1 MSPELVTLL
10 MFTSM
15 ALFIALGL
23 PLVFVLGGTALV
35 FAYFLWGPNSLV
47 MAYMG
52 VFGTMGSFVL
62 VATPLFIFMG
72 TLLERSGIAED
83 MYSMI
88 YLWMG
93 PVRGGLAMGTVLICT
108 VVAAM
113 TGISGTAAVT
123 MGIIALPSM
132 LNRKY
137 DKKLAMGSIMAGAAL
152 GPLIPPSVIFIVYG
166 MYAEVSVGRL
176 FAGGVFPGLLLSA
189 LFCIYI
195 GTRSFLQKDLAPAL
209 PREERGTWK
218 QKFVSLKSVIL
229 PALLILLVLGS
240 IFTGAATPT
249 EAAGVGALG
258 ALICALITRKLTWDV
273 LKDSSFRSVRTSAMA
288 IWILFGATA
297 FASVYT
303 ALGGGQM
310 VTDFVGGLDIS
321 KWTIII
327 GMQVSL
333 IFLGCFLD
341 ALSILMITV
350 PVFLPIIKTLGFD
363 PVWYGVVFCVNME
376 LAYLTPPFGFNLFY
390 MRGVAPKSITMGDIY
405 RSVVA
410 FLPLQLIGLIL
421 VVIFPKIILWFP
433 DAIFGA
439 AFYR

>member
-1 MSPELVTLL
+1 MSPELVTIL
-10 MFTSM
+10 MFSSM
-15 ALFIALGL
+15 ALLVALGL
-23 PLVFVLGGTALV
+23 PLVFVLGGTAII
-35 FAYFLWGPNSLV
+35 FAYLLWGPNALV

-108 VVAAM
+108 IVAAM

-132 LNRKY
+132 LNRGY

-176 FAGGVFPGLLLSA
+176 FAGGVFPGLLLSL

-195 GTRSFLQKDLAPAL
+195 GTRSLLQRDLAPAL
-209 PREERGTWK
+209 PSEARGTWK
-218 QKFVSLKSVIL
+218 QKFVSLRAVIL
-229 PALLILLVLGS
+229 PALLIMLVLGS

-258 ALICALITRKLTWDV
+258 ALICAIVSRKLSWDV
-273 LKDSSFRSVRTSAMA
+273 IKDSSFRSVRTSAMA

-303 ALGGGQM
+303 ALGGGKM
-310 VTDFVGGLDIS
+310 VTDFVGGLEIS
-321 KWTIII
+321 RWAIMI

-333 IFLGCFLD
+333 LFLGCFLD

-350 PVFLPIIKTLGFD
+350 PVFLPIIKAVGFD

-390 MRGVAPKSITMGDIY
+390 MRGVAPETITMGDIY
-405 RSVVA
+405 RSVIA
-410 FLPLQLIGLIL
+410 FLPLQLIGLVL
-421 VVIFPKIILWFP
+421 VVVFPEIIMWFP
-433 DAIFGA
+433 NLLFG
-439 AFYR
+439 

>member
-23 PLVFVLGGTALV
+23 PLVFVLGGTAII
-35 FAYFLWGPNSLV
+35 FAYLLWGPNSLV
-47 MAYMG
+47 IAYMG

-88 YLWMG
+88 YQWMG

-195 GTRSFLQKDLAPAL
+195 GTRSFLQKDLVPAL

>member
-1 MSPELVTLL
+1 MSPEAVTLL

-23 PLVFVLGGTALV
+23 PLVFVLGGTGLI
-35 FAYFLWGPNSLV
+35 FAYLLWGPNSLV

-83 MYSMI
+83 LYSMI

-137 DKKLAMGSIMAGAAL
+137 EKKLAMGSIMAGAAL

-189 LFCIYI
+189 LFVTYI
-195 GTRSFLQKDLAPAL
+195 GTRSFFQRDLAPAL
-209 PREERGTWK
+209 PPEDRGTWK
-218 QKFVSLKSVIL
+218 QKFVSLKAVIL
-229 PALLILLVLGS
+229 PALLIMLVLGS

-258 ALICALITRKLTWDV
+258 ALICAIISRKLNWEII
-273 LKDSSFRSVRTSAMA
+273 KDSSFRSVRTSAMA

-310 VTDFVGGLDIS
+310 VTDFVTGLEIS
-321 KWTIII
+321 RWAIIV

-390 MRGVAPKSITMGDIY
+390 MRGVAPKEITMGDIY
-405 RSVVA
+405 RSVIA
-410 FLPLQLIGLIL
+410 FLPLQAIGLIL
-421 VVIFPKIILWFP
+421 VIVFPNIVLWFP
-433 DAIFGA
+433 NAIFGV
-439 AFYR
+439 AFS

>member
-1 MSPELVTLL
+1 
-10 MFTSM
+10 
-15 ALFIALGL
+15 
-23 PLVFVLGGTALV
+23 
-35 FAYFLWGPNSLV
+35 
-47 MAYMG
+47 
-52 VFGTMGSFVL
+52 
-62 VATPLFIFMG
+62 
-72 TLLERSGIAED
+72 RSGIAEN

-108 VVAAM
+108 IVAAM

-176 FAGGVFPGLLLSA
+176 FAGGIFPGLLLSA

-195 GTRSFLQKDLAPAL
+195 ATRSFLQKDLAPAL

-258 ALICALITRKLTWDV
+258 ALICALLTRRLTWEI
-273 LKDSSFRSVRTSAMA
+273 LKESSFRSVRTSAMS
-288 IWILFGATA
+288 IWILFGATT

-333 IFLGCFLD
+333 VFLGCFLD

-350 PVFLPIIKTLGFD
+350 PVFLPIIKAIGFD

-390 MRGVAPKSITMGDIY
+390 MRGVAPKNITMGDIY

-421 VVIFPKIILWFP
+421 VIVFPKIILWFP
-433 DAIFGA
+433 DAIFG
-439 AFYR
+439 